1 MKYDVTIGIP
11 VYKAEHYIQRTLE
24 SALAQ
29 SYSSIEFLIVD
40 DCGDDDSIRIVNRI
54 KNNYSRGFD
63 IRVIKQPVN
72 MGVAAARNRIIDEA
86 QGEYLFF
93 FFLFDVISADAIS
106 LLMENVHRYDAEL
119 VFGSYEKIETSGK
132 RVVYQYPNLQFQGED
147 ILAIFAYRKYAG
159 IQASA
164 CNYLVKVSLLRQFH
178 HHFIKARYWE
188 DFAFTFD
195 LVPLVSRAVML
206 SDITYFYLCR
216 DNSLSNYQRRSSIPK
231 SEVINNMKVVNHLK
245 ETSSKLTEK
254 PYFPQRCHCIMM
266 TDFYI
271 ACHIL
276 KRRSDISPYFSN
288 HEIKS
293 IFRYPSTFKHLLF
306 FRQLWLKNYFFY
318 LLGKLPSSLSV
329 FVILCIGKLK
339 KII

>member
-29 SYSSIEFLIVD
+29 SYPSIEFLIVD
-40 DCGDDDSIRIVNRI
+40 DCGDDNSIRIVNAI
-54 KNNYSRGFD
+54 KNNYSRGSD
-63 IRVIKQPVN
+63 IRVMTQPVN

-93 FFLFDVISADAIS
+93 LDSDDIISADAIS
-106 LLMENVHRYDAEL
+106 LLMENVLRYDAEV
-119 VFGSYEKIETSGK
+119 VFGSYEKKEISGK
-132 RVVYQYPNLQFQGED
+132 RVVYQYPNLQFLGKD
-147 ILAIFAYRKYAG
+147 TLAIFAYRKYAG

-164 CNYLVKVSLLRQFH
+164 CNYLVKVSLLRQSN
-178 HHFIKARYWE
+178 HHFIEARYWE

-206 SDITYFYLCR
+206 SDITYSYLCR
-216 DNSLSNYQRRSSIPK
+216 ENSLSNYQRRLSVPK
-231 SEVINNMKVVNHLK
+231 SEFINNMKVISHLK
-245 ETSSKLTEK
+245 ETSFKLTER
-254 PYFPQRCHCIMM
+254 PCFPQRCQCIMM

-276 KRRSDISPYFSN
+276 KRRSDISPSFSN
-288 HEIKS
+288 QEIRA
-293 IFRYPSTFKHLLF
+293 IFRYPPTFRHLLF
-306 FRQLWLKNYFFY
+306 SRQLWLKNCFFY
-318 LLGKLPSSLSV
+318 LLGKMPSSLSV
-329 FVILCIGKLK
+329 FVIWCIGKIK